1 MSSRSYIENDEK
13 IILYGESDGKRF
25 SRTFTIKERLN
36 KGGASAVC
44 YSAQYD
50 ESGLGVLKEFYPN
63 EFENLKRNENN
74 QLIYCG
80 ENREKT
86 EFIKRLKSFI
96 QPYNMLLKVRNQLD
110 LATFISHFEVYYTD
124 NSNGTIYIWTPVSEL
139 ETFESLC
146 NGIHN
151 NPTENSERQLLTAM
165 NAVKELLKCV
175 CAIHKAE
182 LLHGD
187 IKPSNFGFQKRGD
200 EILVETIQMFDV
212 DTICSVYEISEK
224 ISFSKGF
231 DAPELYETGIS
242 NLTDIYAIGAT
253 LFNAVIV
260 TSETA
265 FNDYFYSLSF
275 FDKLESLVNES
286 ELLNSCSD
294 MIHPKFRGLLSNI
307 LKKSLCG
314 ANERYQS
321 CEEMLEDVTRA
332 IYYITPF
339 GSSDGERYVLTDAEQ
354 LLDTSTITQNFM
366 YHLYN
371 YPVYEKTSDKSK
383 YIEFMMIGFGKHSQK
398 FLDIVLQIVQMPGK
412 RLNVT
417 VISDSAEDK
426 EIYLS
431 QRPELSDFFNV
442 DGSLADENESY
453 GNINFVVHSFS
464 KTGEKRNMEF
474 ISEYKADYIFVSVG
488 SDDFNLSLAKTL
500 NVACYVCVPLERNK
514 VRRGIP
520 ENIIPIYITKN
531 ISNEPFFA
539 ELERMAFNVHLI
551 WQKNLNVE
559 YSDIRK
565 EYRKPYN
572 HYSCVSFVLSIKYKL
587 YGIGI
592 KMEGNLSEVAKE
604 YLAYIKEN
612 REKKNELI
620 MLEHRRWVA
629 EKLCLGYTR
638 IVDLNECASGK
649 TKNEK
654 KKRHVCI
661 VKSRGDSLLSS
672 KPWVKGK
679 SRILNKEK
687 WDNPSEAELNSLDEL
702 ERMSVEL
709 HLMYKKYA
717 ESESAN
723 NLLSGEFVSALHKSV
738 ERDVSAIVALQ
749 ELFTCMKDISNNDS
763 AQVRRY
769 KGLKKTFLDT
779 VKESVIL
786 TAVEKNSIK
795 QLMNSLHERFV
806 PIFES
811 QQYRNYKLDD
821 LELIEGIPFILTYS
835 SELYMVIP
843 FVTGSNNNGFSN
855 IASAITVNP
864 YKIVF
869 LASCSKRTEIENVK
883 KALPYISEF
892 MVKKKLRAS
901 INFIIE
907 CTDGLKV
914 SDAEKI
920 EKEFSQLSSK
930 RVQNVRF
937 INSEYGTEYV
947 EYIEEYVDIQLKK
960 GHKVIIEKNSSPVS
974 RMMGL
979 VGMYKRYPTY
989 SFNSSNSSFNNIN
1002 ACSAIEYIRFKPYLT
1017 VSDMFAFNLST
1028 STTSNKPEFYE
1039 EYDELWK
1046 QYKNYTAEWKQMCKC
1061 FKDYFDEKDVIAV
1074 FSRKNAPHNIYEYTY
1089 IIPFLCKEAVSK
1101 ILDALISQKLIAD
1114 DSYIAVRNTGSCKV
1128 VIKDI
1133 YGSRRIYDSLMS
1145 ELYKLMQ
1152 SDYIKCEINPKD
1164 HVVKIC
1170 YNNLSAYNVDCK
1182 KLNAKGYEL
1191 IKFLHEKKYLI
1202 NLSVERNTGAVT
1214 FTYATPQIKELLTS
1228 EGKLLEI
1235 YIYHKAKETGKFDDI
1250 RSGFEINWENN
1261 VASNEF
1267 DCVLTKGL
1275 NSLFIECKATNNLR
1289 SDYYTKLYALADKFG
1304 INATVVLIADTVDN
1318 DNTCSINEKMRKTG
1332 EGFDI
1337 ITLSDRA
1344 DIDNIGEKLFE
1355 ILKNRIE

>member
-1 MSSRSYIENDEK
+1 MKSR
-13 IILYGESDGKRF
+13 LR
-25 SRTFTIKERLN
+25 
-36 KGGASAVC
+36 
-44 YSAQYD
+44 
-50 ESGLGVLKEFYPN
+50 LGVLKEFYPI
-63 EFENLKRNENN
+63 EVENLKRNENN

-80 ENREKT
+80 ENTEKS

-110 LATFISHFEVYYTD
+110 LATFISHFEMYHTD
-124 NSNGTIYIWTPVSEL
+124 NNNGTIYIWTPVSEL

-146 NGIHN
+146 NSINN
-151 NPTENSERQLLTAM
+151 NPSENSEHQLLTAM

-175 CAIHKAE
+175 CSLHKAE
-182 LLHGD
+182 LLNGD

-231 DAPELYETGIS
+231 DAPEPYETGIS

-265 FNDYFYSLSF
+265 SDDFLYSPSF
-275 FDKLESLVNES
+275 FDKIENLVNES

-294 MIHPKFRGLLSNI
+294 MIHPKFRGLLTEI

-314 ANERYQS
+314 TKERYQS
-321 CEEMLEDVTRA
+321 CEEMLEDVTSA

-339 GSSDGERYVLTDAEQ
+339 ANSNGERYVFTDVEQ
-354 LLDTSTITQNFM
+354 LLD
-366 YHLYN
+366 
-371 YPVYEKTSDKSK
+371 
-383 YIEFMMIGFGKHSQK
+383 
-398 FLDIVLQIVQMPGK
+398 
-412 RLNVT
+412 
-417 VISDSAEDK
+417 
-426 EIYLS
+426 
-431 QRPELSDFFNV
+431 
-442 DGSLADENESY
+442 
-453 GNINFVVHSFS
+453 
-464 KTGEKRNMEF
+464 
-474 ISEYKADYIFVSVG
+474 
-488 SDDFNLSLAKTL
+488 
-500 NVACYVCVPLERNK
+500 
-514 VRRGIP
+514 
-520 ENIIPIYITKN
+520 
-531 ISNEPFFA
+531 
-539 ELERMAFNVHLI
+539 
-551 WQKNLNVE
+551 
-559 YSDIRK
+559 
-565 EYRKPYN
+565 
-572 HYSCVSFVLSIKYKL
+572 
-587 YGIGI
+587 
-592 KMEGNLSEVAKE
+592 
-604 YLAYIKEN
+604 
-612 REKKNELI
+612 
-620 MLEHRRWVA
+620 
-629 EKLCLGYTR
+629 
-638 IVDLNECASGK
+638 
-649 TKNEK
+649 
-654 KKRHVCI
+654 
-661 VKSRGDSLLSS
+661 
-672 KPWVKGK
+672 
-679 SRILNKEK
+679 
-687 WDNPSEAELNSLDEL
+687 
-702 ERMSVEL
+702 
-709 HLMYKKYA
+709 
-717 ESESAN
+717 
-723 NLLSGEFVSALHKSV
+723 
-738 ERDVSAIVALQ
+738 
-749 ELFTCMKDISNNDS
+749 
-763 AQVRRY
+763 
-769 KGLKKTFLDT
+769 
-779 VKESVIL
+779 
-786 TAVEKNSIK
+786 
-795 QLMNSLHERFV
+795 RFV

-835 SELYMVIP
+835 SELYMAIP
-843 FVTGSNNNGFSN
+843 FVTGSNNDVFSN
-855 IASAITVNP
+855 IAAAITVNP

-869 LASCSKRTEIENVK
+869 LASCLKRTEVEAVK

-892 MVKKKLRAS
+892 MLKKKLRAS

-907 CTDGLKV
+907 CTSGLNV
-914 SDAEKI
+914 SDAEKT

-937 INSEYGTEYV
+937 INSEYGTEYM
-947 EYIEEYVDIQLKK
+947 EYIEEYIDRQLKK
-960 GHKVIIEKNSSPVS
+960 GHKFIIEKNSSPVS

-1039 EYDELWK
+1039 EYNELWR
-1046 QYKNYTAEWKQMCKC
+1046 QYKQYTAEWKQMCKC
-1061 FKDYFDEKDVIAV
+1061 FKDYSDEKDVIAV
-1074 FSRKNAPHNIYEYTY
+1074 FSRKNTPHNIYEYTY

-1101 ILDALISQKLIAD
+1101 ILDALISQNIIAD

-1133 YGSRRIYDSLMS
+1133 YGSRVIYDSLIS

-1152 SDYIKCEINPKD
+1152 PDYIKCEINPKD
-1164 HVVKIC
+1164 HVIKIC

-1202 NLSVERNTGAVT
+1202 NLSIERNTGTIT

-1228 EGKLLEI
+1228 EGKLLEV
-1235 YIYHKAKETGKFDDI
+1235 YVYHKAKETGKYNDI
-1250 RSGFEINWENN
+1250 RSGFEINWEND

-1267 DCVLTKGL
+1267 NCVLTKGL

-1304 INATVVLIADTVDN
+1304 INATVVLIADTLDN
-1318 DNTCSINEKMRKTG
+1318 DNTGAINEKMRKTG

-1344 DIDNIGEKLFE
+1344 DIDNIGEKLLG
-1355 ILKNRIE
+1355 ILKKRIE